1 MMKSSLIAFLLMS
14 MTFAQDLREWQSH
27 LAGLK
32 GLEVLSPFLGSIPQN
47 KPASVSNLEILNFL
61 NNGLV
66 ATNPGLDLLN
76 HGLGFGMAALRGLG
90 IIMENNRQNHDVA
103 QQ

>member
-1 MMKSSLIAFLLMS
+1 MPACLCCLLEC
-14 MTFAQDLREWQSH
+14 LP
-27 LAGLK
+27 GLK

-47 KPASVSNLEILNFL
+47 KPTSVSNLEILNFL